1 MQEEELLRRSRE
13 GDLDCFN
20 ALVER
25 YQDSVYNLALRVL
38 GDSARAEDAGQD
50 AFIAAFRSLRSLR
63 GAFRPWLF
71 RIAVNC
77 CYDQLRLAR
86 RRRETSLDAL
96 STGEASPV
104 PLRDPGE
111 SPEEHAQRRELERQ
125 INLGLSGIQP
135 GQRAALVLRDVR
147 GFSYDE
153 IAHIT
158 GASLGT
164 VKSRISRGR
173 AELRDYLLK
182 QGELLPAQ
190 YRHSSDEETKAASR

>member
-25 YQDSVYNLALRVL
+25 YQDSIYGLALRLL
-38 GDSARAEDAGQD
+38 GDSARAEDAAQD

-63 GAFRPWLF
+63 GSFRPWLF

-96 STGEASPV
+96 RAEETPPA

-111 SPEEHAQRRELERQ
+111 SPEDHAQRAELEMQ
-125 INLGLSGIQP
+125 INLGLSRLQP
-135 GQRAALVLRDVR
+135 DRRVALALRDIQ
-147 GFSYDE
+147 GFTYED
-153 IAHIT
+153 IARIT
-158 GASLGT
+158 RASLGT

-173 AELRDYLLK
+173 AELRDYLLA
-182 QGELLPAQ
+182 QGELLPSR
-190 YRHSSDEETKAASR
+190 YRHLSDEGSKAASR